1 MPFRQSFPY
10 PCVRLQ
16 IWHNPFYVWANE
28 GVDIQNYNI
37 GLLYTEYTFS
47 NFPCSDSS
55 SLGETQ
61 CSFPRNGKVYS
72 VCGSERHKIDY
83 RVLICWAVL
92 PRVGGSGYEYLSSDV
107 RMMACTMFVND
118 WFMWLQKLAG
128 SKYCSSW
135 CNESHRSIQR
145 DCWMESMELD
155 KNGSN
160 TPLRLW

>member
-92 PRVGGSGYEYLSSDV
+92 PSCWWLGIWIPHRIV
-107 RMMACTMFVND
+107 RMMACDMLPTIGLCGFKS
-118 WFMWLQKLAG
+118 WLEANTVPAG
-128 SKYCSSW
+128 VTKAVVP
-135 CNESHRSIQR
+135 
-145 DCWMESMELD
+145 
-155 KNGSN
+155 SN
-160 TPLRLW
+160 ATAGWNRWN